1 MSTQTPIQIDEI
13 DYPTGDG
20 EPVAETP
27 IHRDNLVET
36 IWMLQRWYEEQGRD
50 HVYVSGNMFVYYEKG
65 NRRRHLAP
73 DVFVV
78 DGVPNALRDCY
89 KTWEELKPTLD
100 LVIEFTSR
108 STKEEDLEDKF
119 ELYRDE
125 LGVREYLLFDPYCEY
140 LVPAQKLFRLKSG
153 DYEPVEPV
161 DGRLPSEV
169 LGLHF
174 ERDGM
179 RLRLWVPATQSWL
192 PFPKEDFDEH
202 KLLRRKYDDLRHDH
216 LDLLA
221 REKRRDAEIETLRA
235 ELESLK
241 RKVSGTDGNGGE

>member
-1 MSTQTPIQIDEI
+1 MSTQTPFQVDEI

-36 IWMLQRWYEEQGRD
+36 IWTLERWYEAQGRD
-50 HVYVSGNMFVYYEKG
+50 DVYVSGNMFVYYEKG

-78 DGVPNALRDCY
+78 DGVPNKSRDCY
-89 KTWEELKPTLD
+89 KTWEELKHTLD

-108 STKEEDLEDKF
+108 TTMEEDLEDKF

-140 LVPAQKLFRLKSG
+140 LNPPQQLFRLSAG
-153 DYEPVEPV
+153 EFEPVAPLES
-161 DGRLPSEV
+161 RLPSDV

-179 RLRLWVPATQSWL
+179 RLRLWVPATRSWL
-192 PFPKEDFDEH
+192 PLPKEVFYAHDL
-202 KLLRRKYDDLRHDH
+202 LLRRYDES
-216 LDLLA
+216 LA
-221 REKRRDAEIETLRA
+221 REKMRDAEIEKLRA
-235 ELESLK
+235 ELDALK
-241 RKVSGTDGNGGE
+241 RKVSDTDPNGGD